1 MNLSQAGL
9 AKRSGVTLG
18 SLKRFE
24 TTGLIAFDSLLKL
37 ALVLD
42 CLGDFDK
49 VAADDD
55 RASDWPVARRHP
67 GAEPST
73 QEGPARRDPPARYA
87 AQRFSRRTHASQSRP
102 LGRAEPAHP
111 VRVRSCIH
119 CDGVCRYRRF
129 VCRCDRVSSR
139 ATRPSFDGLFGVF
152 NDSLPDG
159 WGRLLL
165 DRAVESLGIP
175 RQQLTPLDRL
185 AYVGTSGMGALSYEP
200 DLSKARREPSVLK
213 LEKVAREAAAVF
225 EGEQGAVIEELLRLN
240 GGSAGAR
247 PKVVVQVSADKRA
260 IMHGPDA
267 LSPGYAHWM
276 IKFPAP
282 QDDASGGAVEY
293 AYSLMAREA
302 GLVMPETHLFTA
314 ARRRYFGIRR
324 FDRDGDRRIHMHSLS
339 GLLHAD
345 HRAPSVDYD
354 GLLAATQVLTKDA
367 TETARAFRLACFNV
381 LAHNRDDH
389 AKNVSFLLDDA
400 TAQWTL
406 APAYDLTFSFGPG
419 GEQSMLV
426 MGEGRAP
433 GVDHLRALAKKH
445 GLKGRRDHRRGARRR
460 LALGE
465 ARRRRGPREAG
476 RGIDRS
482 KDRSAREQGHEAEAT
497 DHAARLPSEASLTSA
512 RPRLAAVVAPAYRRA

>member
-1 MNLSQAGL
+1 MTHRPVTLLNVFLDGHVRRKVGRLAAQNRRILFEYDPAFIATALPLSPFRMPL
-9 AKRSGVTLG
+9 RSGVV
-18 SLKRFE
+18 
-24 TTGLIAFDSLLKL
+24 A
-37 ALVLD
+37 
-42 CLGDFDK
+42 GD
-49 VAADDD
+49 
-55 RASDWPVARRHP
+55 
-67 GAEPST
+67 
-73 QEGPARRDPPARYA
+73 PAR
-87 AQRFSRRTHASQSRP
+87 
-102 LGRAEPAHP
+102 
-111 VRVRSCIH
+111 
-119 CDGVCRYRRF
+119 
-129 VCRCDRVSSR
+129 
-139 ATRPSFDGLFGVF
+139 FDGLFGVF

-200 DLSKARREPSVLK
+200 DLGKARREPSVLK

-247 PKVVVQVSADKRA
+247 PKVVVQVSADMRA
-260 IMHGPDA
+260 IMHGADA
-267 LSPGYAHWM
+267 LSLGFAHWM

-302 GLVMPETHLFTA
+302 GLVMSETHLFTA

-324 FDRDGDRRIHMHSLS
+324 FDREGDRRIHMHSLS

-400 TAQWTL
+400 TVQFTL
-406 APAYDLTFSFGPG
+406 APAYDMTFSFGPG

-433 GVDHLRALAKKH
+433 GVDHLRSLAKKH
-445 GLKGRRDHRRGARRR
+445 GLKRADAI
-460 LALGE
+460 
-465 ARRRRGPREAG
+465 
-476 RGIDRS
+476 IDEVR
-482 KDRSAREQGHEAEAT
+482 
-497 DHAARLPSEASLTSA
+497 
-512 RPRLAAVVAPAYRRA
+512 AAVSRWARHADAAGVSKKAAKLIADHIAPIAAKVSKPTSSKAAAKKLPPAGKRKSRTRLK